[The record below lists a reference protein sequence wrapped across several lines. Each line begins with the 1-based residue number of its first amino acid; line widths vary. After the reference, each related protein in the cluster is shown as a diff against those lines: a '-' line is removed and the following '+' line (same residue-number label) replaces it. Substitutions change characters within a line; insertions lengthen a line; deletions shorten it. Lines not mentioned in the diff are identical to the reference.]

1 MIDFN
6 VESLLQW
13 QCSVQYTYLWLAAS
27 DMLGPEV
34 QAEKYRSCLFVRRV

>member
-6 VESLLQW
+6 GESLLQW
-13 QCSVQYTYLWLAAS
+13 QCSVQYTLSMAAT